1 MKPPAV
7 CASLIALTLAFI
19 LVFGNLSLSM
29 TLVSAGAAVI
39 VYSMTNS
46 IQYATASAIGVL
58 FTMAV
63 LMRSGVIRKE
73 GFNVFTS
80 PADISKALRKLK
92 ESFRGRRDDEEEFRG
107 RRDDEEE
114 GFRSRRDDEE
124 DFRNRN
130 EDDEGFRSRRD
141 DEEEF
146 RGRRDDDEEGF
157 RSRRDD
163 EEEFRNKR
171 DDDEEGFRS
180 RRDDE
185 EEFRNKRDDD
195 EEGFRSRRDD
205 DEEGFRSR
213 RDDDEEG
220 FRSRR
225 DDDEEGF
232 RSRRDDEEEGF
243 RSRRDDEEEFRGR
256 RDDDEEGFRSRR
268 DDEEEFRG
276 RRDDDEEGFTSMNMF
291 KSLKEGFFNKVFQNI
306 STAGYSRPGF
316 GIGAP
321 LLEGFEDQK
330 KEAKKGKPAAV
341 SGKQEMAMPFKLGE
355 IPSQVKNGPHI
366 DAGSTLIKAIQGL
379 NPDQINA
386 MTKDTKQ
393 LIETQK
399 SLMGMLGTMK
409 PMMNDGK
416 ELMETFQQM
425 FGESA

>member
-19 LVFGNLSLSM
+19 LVFGKLSMSM

-46 IQYATASAIGVL
+46 IQYATASAIGLL
-58 FTMAV
+58 FTMAL
-63 LMRSGVIRKE
+63 LMRYGVIKKE
-73 GFNVFTS
+73 GFNVFTG
-80 PADISKALRKLK
+80 PEDISRALRKLK
-92 ESFRGRRDDEEEFRG
+92 EAFRGRRDDEEEFRG

-130 EDDEGFRSRRD
+130 EDEEGFRSRRD

-146 RGRRDDDEEGF
+146 RNKRDDDEEGF

-205 DEEGFRSR
+205 EEEFR
-213 RDDDEEG
+213 G
-220 FRSRR
+220 RR

-256 RDDDEEGFRSRR
+256 RDDEEEGFRSRR

-291 KSLKEGFFNKVFQNI
+291 KSLKEGFFNQVFQNI

-341 SGKQEMAMPFKLGE
+341 AGKQEMAMPFKLGE

>member
-7 CASLIALTLAFI
+7 CASLIALALAFI

-29 TLVSAGAAVI
+29 ILVSAGAAVI

-80 PADISKALRKLK
+80 PTDISKAIRKLK
-92 ESFRGRRDDEEEFRG
+92 ESFRGRRDEEEEFRG
-107 RRDDEEE
+107 RRDEDEE

-130 EDDEGFRSRRD
+130 E
-141 DEEEF
+141 
-146 RGRRDDDEEGF
+146 
-157 RSRRDD
+157 
-163 EEEFRNKR
+163 
-171 DDDEEGFRS
+171 
-180 RRDDE
+180 
-185 EEFRNKRDDD
+185 
-195 EEGFRSRRDD
+195 
-205 DEEGFRSR
+205 
-213 RDDDEEG
+213 DEEG

-232 RSRRDDEEEGF
+232 RSRRDDEEEF
-243 RSRRDDEEEFRGR
+243 RNR

-268 DDEEEFRG
+268 DDEEEFRN
-276 RRDDDEEGFTSMNMF
+276 RRDDDEEGFRSRRDDEEEFMNKRDDDDEGFTSMNMF
-291 KSLKEGFFNKVFQNI
+291 KNLKEGFFNKVFQNI

-341 SGKQEMAMPFKLGE
+341 KQEMAMPFKLGE

>member
-1 MKPPAV
+1 V
-7 CASLIALTLAFI
+7 E
-19 LVFGNLSLSM
+19 
-29 TLVSAGAAVI
+29 
-39 VYSMTNS
+39 
-46 IQYATASAIGVL
+46 VL
-58 FTMAV
+58 
-63 LMRSGVIRKE
+63 RC
-73 GFNVFTS
+73 
-80 PADISKALRKLK
+80 
-92 ESFRGRRDDEEEFRG
+92 
-107 RRDDEEE
+107 
-114 GFRSRRDDEE
+114 
-124 DFRNRN
+124 
-130 EDDEGFRSRRD
+130 
-141 DEEEF
+141 
-146 RGRRDDDEEGF
+146 RRDDD
-157 RSRRDD
+157 
-163 EEEFRNKR
+163 
-171 DDDEEGFRS
+171 
-180 RRDDE
+180 
-185 EEFRNKRDDD
+185 
-195 EEGFRSRRDD
+195 
-205 DEEGFRSR
+205 
-213 RDDDEEG
+213 
-220 FRSRR
+220 
-225 DDDEEGF
+225 
-232 RSRRDDEEEGF
+232 EEGF

-291 KSLKEGFFNKVFQNI
+291 KSLKEGFFNQVFKNI

-341 SGKQEMAMPFKLGE
+341 KQEMAMPFKLGE

-425 FGESA
+425 FGESAQV

>member
-19 LVFGNLSLSM
+19 LVFGKLSMSM

-46 IQYATASAIGVL
+46 IQYATGSAILVL
-58 FTMAV
+58 FTTAI
-63 LMRSGVIRKE
+63 LMRYGVIKKE
-73 GFNVFTS
+73 GFNVFTG
-80 PADISKALRKLK
+80 PQDISRALRKLK
-92 ESFRGRRDDEEEFRG
+92 EAFRG
-107 RRDDEEE
+107 
-114 GFRSRRDDEE
+114 
-124 DFRNRN
+124 
-130 EDDEGFRSRRD
+130 RRD

-163 EEEFRNKR
+163 EEDFRNR
-171 DDDEEGFRS
+171 DED
-180 RRDDE
+180 
-185 EEFRNKRDDD
+185 
-195 EEGFRSRRDD
+195 
-205 DEEGFRSR
+205 
-213 RDDDEEG
+213 
-220 FRSRR
+220 
-225 DDDEEGF
+225 
-232 RSRRDDEEEGF
+232 EEGF

-276 RRDDDEEGFTSMNMF
+276 RRDDDEEGFRSRRDDEEEFRGRRDDDEEGFRSRRDDEEEFRGRRDDDEEGFMSRRDDEEEFRGRRDDDEEGFMNMNIF
-291 KSLKEGFFNKVFQNI
+291 KNLKEGFFNTVFQNI

-341 SGKQEMAMPFKLGE
+341 AGKQEMAMPFKLGE

-425 FGESA
+425 FGESAQV

>member
-19 LVFGNLSLSM
+19 LVFGKLSLSM

-46 IQYATASAIGVL
+46 IQYATGSAILVL
-58 FTMAV
+58 FTTAI
-63 LMRSGVIRKE
+63 LMRYGIIKKE
-73 GFNVFTS
+73 GFNVFTG
-80 PADISKALRKLK
+80 PEDISKALRKLK
-92 ESFRGRRDDEEEFRG
+92 EAFRGRRDDEEEFRG

-124 DFRNRN
+124 EFRNRN
-130 EDDEGFRSRRD
+130 EDEEGFRSRRD

-163 EEEFRNKR
+163 EEEFR
-171 DDDEEGFRS
+171 G
-180 RRDDE
+180 
-185 EEFRNKRDDD
+185 
-195 EEGFRSRRDD
+195 
-205 DEEGFRSR
+205 
-213 RDDDEEG
+213 
-220 FRSRR
+220 RR

-268 DDEEEFRG
+268 DDEEEFRNKRDDDEEG
-276 RRDDDEEGFTSMNMF
+276 FRSRRDDDEEGFRSRRDDEEEFRNKRDDDEEGFTSMNMF
-291 KSLKEGFFNKVFQNI
+291 KSLKEGFFNQVFQNI

-341 SGKQEMAMPFKLGE
+341 AGKQEMAMPFKLGE